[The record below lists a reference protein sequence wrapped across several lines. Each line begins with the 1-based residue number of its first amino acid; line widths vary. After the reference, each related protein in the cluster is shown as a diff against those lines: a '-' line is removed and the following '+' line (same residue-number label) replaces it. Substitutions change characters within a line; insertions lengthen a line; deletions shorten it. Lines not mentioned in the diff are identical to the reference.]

1 MVGTPN
7 DKPEDN
13 GEDVPKVGVV
23 PNKFPVDVTL
33 VPSVNPEV
41 VVL

>member
-1 MVGTPN
+1 VVGTPN
-7 DKPEDN
+7 VKPEDN
-13 GEDVPKVGVV
+13 AGDVPNVGVV
-23 PNKFPVDVTL
+23 PNKFPAGVAV

>member
-1 MVGTPN
+1 VVGTPN

-13 GEDVPKVGVV
+13 AEDVPNVGVV
-23 PNKFPVDVTL
+23 PNKFPVDVAV

-41 VVL
+41 VGL

>member
-1 MVGTPN
+1 VVGTPN

-13 GEDVPKVGVV
+13 AEDVPNVGVV
-23 PNKFPVDVTL
+23 PNKFPDVVV